1 MAFDIQRSFDLQGF
15 YDEVYGYNTD
25 GRDTPPV
32 DTVSVF
38 DAGYISSSKAASLTK
53 ARTGY
58 FALGTGGSGG
68 LSASGGL
75 FRPESGGPAANFWQ
89 IIITSITE
97 GHSEKSL
104 VHNTLSEN
112 VSVFAA
118 GALPVQIN
126 ITGKLLRTASNDHH
140 FEFLRRYVDELRAR
154 KLDLEER
161 TCTFVSKDTTFR
173 IIIEALVLE
182 SSVENESYVDISIQG
197 HAYGYRM
204 TGSRDPLKLGYYGT
218 EPSVATSAAGKG
230 EQDVQQKEDG
240 PEALRSSSDPETSL
254 KPVGSGAPASSKPR
268 ENIAV

>member
-1 MAFDIQRSFDLQGF
+1 MAFDIQGF
-15 YDEVYGYNTD
+15 YDDVYGFNTD
-25 GRDTPPV
+25 SGGTPPSR
-32 DTVSVF
+32 TISVF

-58 FALGTGGSGG
+58 FALSAA
-68 LSASGGL
+68 ASGGA
-75 FRPESGGPAANFWQ
+75 SGSANGEQADASQAPAANFWQ

-118 GALPVQIN
+118 GALPVQVN
-126 ITGKLLRTASNDHH
+126 ITGKLLRTASSDHH

-161 TCTFVSKDTTFR
+161 ICTFVSKDTTFR
-173 IIIEALVLE
+173 IIVEALVLE

-230 EQDVQQKEDG
+230 EQDARQEGDTS
-240 PEALRSSSDPETSL
+240 EALRSSSDPETSL

>member
-1 MAFDIQRSFDLQGF
+1 MAFDIQRSFDIQGF

-58 FALGTGGSGG
+58 FALGTGG
-68 LSASGGL
+68 SGGL

-218 EPSVATSAAGKG
+218 EPSVATSAAG
-230 EQDVQQKEDG
+230 
-240 PEALRSSSDPETSL
+240 L
-254 KPVGSGAPASSKPR
+254 KL
-268 ENIAV
+268 IA

>member
-1 MAFDIQRSFDLQGF
+1 MAFDIQRSFDIQGF

-58 FALGTGGSGG
+58 FALGTGGG

-75 FRPESGGPAANFWQ
+75 FSPESGGPAANFWQ

-204 TGSRDPLKLGYYGT
+204 TGSRDPL

>member
-1 MAFDIQRSFDLQGF
+1 MAFDIQGF
-15 YDEVYGYNTD
+15 YDEVYGQGPRGDD
-25 GRDTPPV
+25 GLSSAT
-32 DTVSVF
+32 TVSVF
-38 DAGYISSSKAASLTK
+38 DAGYISSSKAAALTK

-58 FALGTGGSGG
+58 FALSTGGSGG

-75 FRPESGGPAANFWQ
+75 FSPESGTPAANFWQ

-173 IIIEALVLE
+173 IIVEALVLE

-230 EQDVQQKEDG
+230 EQDAWQEGDAS
-240 PEALRSSSDPETSL
+240 EALRSSSDPETSL